1 MHITFLAHKLAGLKS
16 LVSGLL
22 FFQKRILDGSL
33 GFAAGVSLMSF
44 ELNST
49 HTEQVAGRC
58 HVMGLRKFH
67 LGRQEF
73 LLEMFFLKKKKK
85 V

>member
-1 MHITFLAHKLAGLKS
+1 MHLTFLVHKLNLLC
-16 LVSGLL
+16 LVCS

-58 HVMGLRKFH
+58 HVMGP
-67 LGRQEF
+67 LGQAV
-73 LLEMFFLKKKKK
+73 FFLEKKKKIQWAHYFVK